1 MGNDQSDLN
10 KFVIDNKSIET
21 TKYWTLHYAEVPK
34 NEQVGLVSVFR
45 SVSDSGQVGPF
56 FVNGSPL
63 SRAIRNLKIYR
74 HPSLLKYIS
83 SGKDGGELY
92 LATEQCRP
100 LVDDINN
107 QGNLQICLGL
117 RNVLCGLIFLVE
129 QASMRHS
136 NVCLPSIYVQQ
147 DGTWK
152 LFGFEHLWS
161 AKDVESIKAAYNYR
175 NQSSIDPNDEKN
187 VYVGMEQ
194 YAFGSLC
201 EEVLKN
207 IENTMP
213 HATELQKYCAIHLK
227 HNNPAMRPK
236 LSAVLLHPFFNHEF
250 VLIHSFL
257 TELPLKSP
265 QDKQQFFTN
274 LVDRLREFDEETVAI
289 QLTDLL
295 LSRLV
300 LLDSTARQCVTPFV
314 LRPRADDMSEA
325 LFNGQT
331 YKTHVTPKI
340 MQIFAV
346 RDAQIR
352 LILLEYFVDYMN
364 FFNSDEMTDQLL
376 PQLLVGIKDTNDI
389 LVAATLRCLAE
400 LVPILGSAVVVG
412 RNRGKYFAD
421 GRPQGVSQTDSSAH
435 WIEHR
440 SITPV
445 MNSVKYTSNSPLLDA
460 ADLSES
466 YVSTTVNL
474 VPMRDGGD
482 DVKSSS
488 EVIELEDDN
497 WSDWDGEEGTLPKQ
511 PLELTLDTS
520 QRIENTIMDVKE
532 LDIKAKRRQSEEIDF
547 FKDMEPVIHRT
558 NVLLIAEDG
567 MNGNGTTTDES
578 KKLNNLEN
586 SRFDI
591 EINEC
596 DADETG
602 WGDDGNDWADDD

>member
-1 MGNDQSDLN
+1 MDQSDLN
-10 KFVIDNKSIET
+10 KFVIDNKTIET
-21 TKYWTLHYAEVPK
+21 TDYWSLHYAEVPK
-34 NEQVGLVSVFR
+34 SDPPILVSVFR
-45 SVSDSGQVGPF
+45 SEPVSGQF
-56 FVNGSPL
+56 WLNQSPL
-63 SRAIRNLKIYR
+63 ERCIRNLKIYR
-74 HPSLLKYIS
+74 HPSILKYIS
-83 SGKDGGELY
+83 SWDDGCNKF
-92 LATEQCRP
+92 LATEQCKP
-100 LVDDINN
+100 LAISINQ
-107 QGNLQICLGL
+107 QGNVQICLGL

-129 QASMRHS
+129 QASMRHL
-136 NVCLPSIYVQQ
+136 NVCLSSIYVQQ

-152 LFGFEHLWS
+152 LSGLEQLWS
-161 AKDVESIKAAYNYR
+161 AKEVTETLLEKSQPYR
-175 NQSSIDPNDEKN
+175 YKSSIDPNEIKN
-187 VYVGMEQ
+187 ASSGLEQ
-194 YAFGSLC
+194 YAFGVLC

-207 IENTMP
+207 MENTMP
-213 HATELQKYCAIHLK
+213 HSVELQQYCAVHLK
-227 HNNPAMRPK
+227 HKNPEMRPR

-257 TELPLKSP
+257 TELPLKS
-265 QDKQQFFTN
+265 QQEKQQFFTS

-289 QLTDLL
+289 QLIDLL

-300 LLDSTARQCVTPFV
+300 LLDPTARQHVTPFI
-314 LRPRADDMSEA
+314 LRPKSDELSPE

-331 YKTHVTPKI
+331 YKTHVTPKV

-346 RDAQIR
+346 RDTQIR

-364 FFNSDEMTDQLL
+364 FFTSDELTDQLL

-389 LVAATLRCLAE
+389 LVAATLRCLAD

-421 GRPQGVSQTDSSAH
+421 GRPQGVSQMNSSAH

-445 MNSVKYTSNSPLLDA
+445 MNSVKYTSNSPLLDN

-474 VPMRDGGD
+474 IMPTRDGAED
-482 DVKSSS
+482 IKSSS
-488 EVIELEDDN
+488 EALELEDDA
-497 WSDWDGEEGTLPKQ
+497 WSDWEAEETVTTNAAPIT
-511 PLELTLDTS
+511 PDT
-520 QRIENTIMDVKE
+520 RHHIENSFIDVKE
-532 LDIKAKRRQSEEIDF
+532 LDIKTKRKNSEEIDF

-558 NVLLIAEDG
+558 NVLLITEEKLDD
-567 MNGNGTTTDES
+567 TKTDES
-578 KKLNNLEN
+578 NKLNNLEN

-591 EINEC
+591 KINEC
-596 DADETG
+596 DELETG